1 MEEEGDMRRV
11 PHRISIDAVGNE
23 QCFESA
29 MVTLTNV
36 CTSMPIHSTTT
47 KCYSILLR
55 HKTKGMKT
63 QEFLLGGLNK
73 RKEDACKDEY
83 RHISCIGKITT
94 RIDVFHLCVRSNGR
108 ETTFFQEIG

>member
-11 PHRISIDAVGNE
+11 PHRVSIDAVGNE

-29 MVTLTNV
+29 MVTETNV
-36 CTSMPIHSTTT
+36 CTSMPFHSTTT
-47 KCYSILLR
+47 KCQPI
-55 HKTKGMKT
+55 
-63 QEFLLGGLNK
+63 LLGGLNK